1 MEWFSNTKK
10 CSLKDA
16 SFEVIIFGRDIL
28 NLDYTNKLMQASTDG
43 PDFYWDLL
51 YVCLEEWNN
60 FPAALM
66 KHVPQEQKLV
76 ESDNRSFFNREYK
89 HSRFS
94 RNCWKI
100 NSSKNK
106 GWRNLR
112 NLVKEEDKTNKMNKR
127 KTRRQTQKTCTNIQ
141 IPTVTR
147 QNMHN
152 LHTINT
158 YTHIHLE
165 RYAYKYLQ
173 IDKHI
178 NIHKGLFI

>member
-51 YVCLEEWNN
+51 YVCLEERNN

-127 KTRRQTQKTCTNIQ
+127 KTRRQNSKDMHKYTDTYSNKTKHAQ
-141 IPTVTR
+141 PT
-147 QNMHN
+147 HN
-152 LHTINT
+152 KYIYT
-158 YTHIHLE
+158 YTLREIC
-165 RYAYKYLQ
+165 
-173 IDKHI
+173 I
-178 NIHKGLFI
+178 